1 MRDCVENID
10 NFFGQNKHITI
21 KKHYRRPIEYPF
33 EENELKTT
41 TIIFGGLTWK
51 HEILLKASFENL
63 GYLCDILPNPDFE
76 SLQIGKEFCDPGLCN
91 PVYFTFGALIKYL
104 KKLEASG
111 IPKEKIIKNYVYLT
125 AGSCGPCRFGMY
137 ESQFRIGLSNAGYNG
152 FRVIVFQQNEG
163 LDQVKKE
170 YALKFNHDF
179 FLRILGSFILADILN
194 DVAFQYR
201 PYEIEIGSVDK
212 ALKET
217 IDKAYLNL
225 KIIEYPSFI
234 KKLSI
239 LTEKRIFPNYLLLL
253 FKIIYFYFCR
263 EYNDVP
269 KDFLKRLKLLNYNF
283 LKIKPI
289 VKVTGEF
296 WAQTTESDGNLNMHK
311 FLEQNNAQVI
321 PEPLSNW
328 IMYIL
333 HQNRYIKQLY
343 INNNFKSLTLLS
355 RNVKIVIKELINII
369 VIRIL
374 EKLMILFYNR
384 FRKKL
389 KKIPFLLPS
398 QDKLRILSKKYFNP
412 LIEGGEGHLEIG
424 KTLYYSLTN
433 QCHMVI
439 SLKPFG
445 CMPSTMSDGIMSTI
459 LTNYNN
465 VLFSSIET
473 GGEGIINMYSRVL
486 MTLNEAK
493 EKAKIEF
500 DNFLRTN
507 NLDIDKIANNSK
519 HSFFSFKKKKRINND
534 ILFSI
539 KYIKEFFIKGNKI

>member
-10 NFFGQNKHITI
+10 NDNFFA
-21 KKHYRRPIEYPF
+21 KKRHKQHYRRPIEYPF
-33 EENELKTT
+33 KESELRTT

-137 ESQFRIGLSNAGYNG
+137 ESQFRIGLNNAGYNG
-152 FRVIVFQQNEG
+152 FRVIIFQQNEG
-163 LDQVKKE
+163 LDQVKEE

-194 DVAFQYR
+194 DVAYQYR
-201 PYEIEIGSVDK
+201 PYEIETGSVDK

-225 KIIEYPSFI
+225 KIIEYPSII
-234 KKLSI
+234 KKLSK
-239 LTEKRIFPNYLLLL
+239 LAEKQFFPNYLLLL
-253 FKIIYFYFCR
+253 LKIVYFYYCK
-263 EYNDVP
+263 EYNDIP
-269 KDFLKRLKLLNYNF
+269 KDFLKRLKRINYNF
-283 LKIKPI
+283 FKIKPI

-296 WAQTTESDGNLNMHK
+296 WAQTTESDGNLNMHR

-343 INNNFKSLTLLS
+343 ISNNFKSTKLLLKNAKS
-355 RNVKIVIKELINII
+355 IIKELFGII
-369 VIRIL
+369 IIRIL
-374 EKLMILFYNR
+374 EKMMMLFYNH

-389 KKIPFLLPS
+389 NKIPFSLPS
-398 QDKLRILSKKYFNP
+398 QDKLRFLSKKYYNP

-424 KTLYYSLTN
+424 KTLYYSLN
-433 QCHMVI
+433 NLCHMVI

-445 CMPSTMSDGIMSTI
+445 CMPSTMSDGIMSSI
-459 LTNYNN
+459 LNHNN
-465 VLFSSIET
+465 DVLFSSIET

-493 EKAKIEF
+493 EKAKNEF
-500 DNFLRTN
+500 EQFIKKNNIDINQITN
-507 NLDIDKIANNSK
+507 GYK
-519 HSFFSFKKKKRINND
+519 HYFFPFRKKGEKKN

-539 KYIKEFFIKGNKI
+539 KYIEKSLN